1 MPFWRLRELNLL
13 RWSAASFLLLF
24 ASSSASAFAQESK
37 GAAETPPRATLVL
50 KVTLIGIT
58 SYRDFREIRAAL
70 AQSEGM
76 EKVTLETE
84 APGLVTFSLRYGGE
98 PGSLIEQL
106 HGFFPKRYS
115 IKEKH
120 TSGGTEITISSSQ

>member
-1 MPFWRLRELNLL
+1 MNLL
-13 RWSAASFLLLF
+13 KCSVISFLVFFLGL
-24 ASSSASAFAQESK
+24 SGASAQPSK
-37 GAAETPPRATLVL
+37 KEETQTPPLATLVL
-50 KVTLIGIT
+50 RVTLIGIT
-58 SYRDFREIRAAL
+58 SYHDFKELKAAL
-70 AQSEGM
+70 MQSEGM